1 MNRSEH
7 LQWSKDR
14 AIELLDEGDIT
25 QAFTSMMS
33 DLGKH
38 DETAGHPAIILGM
51 QLNMGGMLSTDR
63 EMRKFIEGF
72 N

>member
-7 LQWSKDR
+7 VQWSKDR